1 MESRIKKLREKRG
14 LIQAILAAELGITQQ
29 MLSKYERDTSTIK
42 VDVLKELAKY
52 FNVTTRLSIRTV
64 RCEKRFDWA
73 NQNERNHR

>member
-14 LIQAILAAELGITQQ
+14 LIQAILAAELGITQ
-29 MLSKYERDTSTIK
+29 SKRIGKIFQCD
-42 VDVLKELAKY
+42 
-52 FNVTTRLSIRTV
+52 NRLSIRTV

>member
-52 FNVTTRLSIRTV
+52 FSDNRLSIRTV